1 MKKIILISLLLSS
14 IIGYAQEIYILD
26 AETMEPIAGVAIY
39 TSANKSSFSNLEGKA
54 NIDTFND
61 DELIVFDHLS
71 YEKKSINKQL
81 IDDVVL
87 LEMTSQFLDE
97 IVISASRFSQNIREV
112 PQRIVQLNKE
122 SIAIA
127 NPQTSADLLNMA
139 GHIYIQKSQ
148 LGGGSPMIR
157 GFSTNRLILSIDGV
171 RLNNAIYRG
180 GNIHNVI
187 SIDPFS
193 IEKTEVIMGSS
204 SIIYGSDAI
213 GGAMNFY
220 TKKPR
225 LSTSKSPLILIN
237 SDLRMASASSEET
250 AHLDLNIGFKKWGFL
265 TSISRNNFGNLKMG
279 KRGISDYLRPE
290 YVQIFNGIDSIVQ
303 NSNSRIQK
311 FTEYSQFNFMQKIL
325 FKPKEN
331 ISANIGIHYS
341 STSDIPRY
349 DRLIRYN
356 DNNDLYYGE
365 WYYGPQEWLLVNS
378 QVSIDTKNSK
388 LHDKVKLTTAYQEFA
403 ESRNSRKYNDI
414 IKSVREE
421 KVNIFSINLDLI
433 KSISDNSTI
442 SYGFEYLNNRVKSK
456 ACLLNID
463 ELIMYDNASRYPNN
477 SLWQSLAAYANY
489 KHRLNEDLIFQSGL
503 RYSHILIDSD
513 LSENNQFYDFPFSN
527 TNISNG
533 ALVGGIGFSW
543 IQNENYRW
551 KLNLNTAFRA
561 PNIDD
566 VAKIFDSAPG
576 SVVVPN
582 PDLKPERSFG
592 ADLGGAIEFDKIN
605 FEFSTYFTYL
615 YNSLIRAD
623 FELENGVNQIIY
635 DGELSNVQA
644 IQNGSQSNIYGV
656 EISLTAQLSDKL
668 KAIAQYNF
676 IDGKQKDDYSI
687 SMPVRHV
694 PPQFGTFHLIYNN
707 KEFMLD
713 GYIDYNSEIPF
724 YKLAQSEIDKSY
736 LYALDSNGNP
746 YSPAWYTINLRSR
759 YMISESI
766 TMVASLE
773 NITNKLYRP
782 YSSGISAPGI
792 NFIFAINYNL

>member
-1 MKKIILISLLLSS
+1 M
-14 IIGYAQEIYILD
+14 
-26 AETMEPIAGVAIY
+26 
-39 TSANKSSFSNLEGKA
+39 
-54 NIDTFND
+54 
-61 DELIVFDHLS
+61 
-71 YEKKSINKQL
+71 
-81 IDDVVL
+81 
-87 LEMTSQFLDE
+87 
-97 IVISASRFSQNIREV
+97 
-112 PQRIVQLNKE
+112 
-122 SIAIA
+122 
-127 NPQTSADLLNMA
+127 
-139 GHIYIQKSQ
+139 
-148 LGGGSPMIR
+148 
-157 GFSTNRLILSIDGV
+157 
-171 RLNNAIYRG
+171 
-180 GNIHNVI
+180 
-187 SIDPFS
+187 
-193 IEKTEVIMGSS
+193 
-204 SIIYGSDAI
+204 
-213 GGAMNFY
+213 
-220 TKKPR
+220 
-225 LSTSKSPLILIN
+225 
-237 SDLRMASASSEET
+237 
-250 AHLDLNIGFKKWGFL
+250 
-265 TSISRNNFGNLKMG
+265 
-279 KRGISDYLRPE
+279 
-290 YVQIFNGIDSIVQ
+290 
-303 NSNSRIQK
+303 
-311 FTEYSQFNFMQKIL
+311 
-325 FKPKEN
+325 
-331 ISANIGIHYS
+331 
-341 STSDIPRY
+341 
-349 DRLIRYN
+349 
-356 DNNDLYYGE
+356 
-365 WYYGPQEWLLVNS
+365 
-378 QVSIDTKNSK
+378 
-388 LHDKVKLTTAYQEFA
+388 
-403 ESRNSRKYNDI
+403 
-414 IKSVREE
+414 
-421 KVNIFSINLDLI
+421 
-433 KSISDNSTI
+433 
-442 SYGFEYLNNRVKSK
+442 
-456 ACLLNID
+456 
-463 ELIMYDNASRYPNN
+463 
-477 SLWQSLAAYANY
+477 
-489 KHRLNEDLIFQSGL
+489 
-503 RYSHILIDSD
+503 
-513 LSENNQFYDFPFSN
+513 
-527 TNISNG
+527 
-533 ALVGGIGFSW
+533 
-543 IQNENYRW
+543 
-551 KLNLNTAFRA
+551 NLNTAFRA